1 MRFFDGPR
9 PRLFAHRGAS
19 GTLPESTLPAFRTAL
34 AAGADRLELDVHPS
48 ADGEVVVFHD
58 DTVDRTTDGTGPI
71 ARLSLAEI
79 RALDAGYRF
88 TAPDGAQPFRGRGH
102 RVPTFAEVLSA
113 FPDVPLNVEIKADD
127 VALVDAVRRLLEQFG
142 ATARVLLAAESGALM
157 QKIRDRIPGVVT
169 GMSLPEVLEFMGS
182 AGLCGY
188 VPRGRALQVPVS
200 YAGVPIVTRHFVDAA
215 HALGLEVHVWVI
227 DEEAEMEAL
236 LDLGVD
242 GIMTDFPE
250 RGARVLA
257 RRGSPRAST
266 S

>member
-19 GTLPESTLPAFRTAL
+19 GTLPESTLPAFAAAL
-34 AAGADRLELDVHPS
+34 AAGAERLELDVHAS

-58 DTVDRTTDGTGPI
+58 DTVERTTDGAGPI
-71 ARLSLAEI
+71 RRLSLAQI
-79 RALDAGYRF
+79 RALDAGWGF
-88 TAPDGAQPFRGRGH
+88 VAPDGSRPFRGRGH
-102 RVPTFAEVLSA
+102 RVPTLAEVLEA

-127 VALVDAVRRLLEQFG
+127 TALVEAVRRLLERFG
-142 ATARVLLAAESGALM
+142 AMERVLLAAESGALM
-157 QKIRDRIPGVVT
+157 DKIRARIPGVAT

-182 AGLCGY
+182 AGLPGY
-188 VPRGRALQVPVS
+188 LPRGKALQVPVC
-200 YAGVPIVTRHFVDAA
+200 YAGVPIVTGHFLDAA
-215 HALGLEVHVWVI
+215 RALSLEVHVWVI

-242 GIMTDFPE
+242 GIMTDYPD

-257 RRGSPRAST
+257 RRGRRS
-266 S
+266 